1 MSDLHVTPTNTP
13 ICLLDAKEAFHG
25 LTENEKLYSYHL
37 NVGCWAGALS
47 CLAQTSPESPKF
59 FLLLHKLFAADDVAD
74 LEKRCLANGVQQED
88 WDAFIQFCACFYGN
102 MGNYLSFGDTKFIPR
117 CGSEKIAKIVSLSSK
132 GPELAEDWKNIEND
146 IYDLSDAKKQFGL
159 DGKGISTYYSPD
171 MTTAEIQVVQD
182 FLTSQNMGD
191 QAYNTRL
198 FKTSKDGEVVYQL
211 CIASANRQ
219 ESAMHVFRDVKIEV
233 KYGDHSPFM
242 GELAR
247 AIERASKYVPEE
259 NKDRVEMLKHYVNSF
274 NSGNIQDHKDSQ
286 RSWVKDKG
294 PPVETNIGFIE
305 SYRDPFGV
313 RGEFE
318 GFVAVVNRSQS
329 QKFQSLVDNATKFI
343 SMLPWDP
350 AFEKDE
356 FLRPDFTS
364 LDVLCFASSG
374 IPAGINI
381 PNYDDIRQ
389 EQGFKNVSLG
399 NVLSAQPPAKPI
411 TFLAQEDQALFK
423 EWQGRSFEVQVAIHE
438 LLGHGSGKLLKE
450 GSDGALNFDKNKVK
464 HPFTGNSIE
473 TFYKPGETW
482 DGKFGAESSSYEEC
496 RAESVGIFLSCV
508 PEILSLFGHS
518 ASADEVSDVTYVNW
532 LIMVRAGLLS
542 LEYFTPENSKWR
554 QAHMQARYAIL
565 RVLLEAGE
573 GLVSIVK
580 KDDDVIISLDRS
592 KILSVGRK
600 AMAAFLEKL
609 NVYKATADVEEGIK
623 MYKYYTSVPEDMLEL
638 RKIVLAK
645 KEPRKIFVQ
654 GVTSLSSDGQVSFKD
669 YEATAYGMINSFKER
684 YSADGPLGSLVEQL
698 KFCGQ
703 FPMESN

>member
-171 MTTAEIQVVQD
+171 MTTAEIQVD

-191 QAYNTRL
+191 QVGSDVNVNTEIQIDKL
-198 FKTSKDGEVVYQL
+198 SL

-274 NSGNIQDHKDSQ
+274 NSGTPHCS
-286 RSWVKDKG
+286 
-294 PPVETNIGFIE
+294 
-305 SYRDPFGV
+305 
-313 RGEFE
+313 
-318 GFVAVVNRSQS
+318 
-329 QKFQSLVDNATKFI
+329 
-343 SMLPWDP
+343 
-350 AFEKDE
+350 
-356 FLRPDFTS
+356 
-364 LDVLCFASSG
+364 
-374 IPAGINI
+374 
-381 PNYDDIRQ
+381 
-389 EQGFKNVSLG
+389 
-399 NVLSAQPPAKPI
+399 
-411 TFLAQEDQALFK
+411 
-423 EWQGRSFEVQVAIHE
+423 VQVAIHE